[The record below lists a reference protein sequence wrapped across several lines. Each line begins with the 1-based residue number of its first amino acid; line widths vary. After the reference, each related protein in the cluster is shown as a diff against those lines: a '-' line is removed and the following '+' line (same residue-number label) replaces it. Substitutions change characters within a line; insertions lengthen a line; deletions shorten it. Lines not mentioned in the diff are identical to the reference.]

1 MQHAFTIA
9 DTERRV
15 WLSRTGDGYRMHVGD
30 SSVPVALEPRADGTA
45 ILHIADI
52 QHTVIVATDGDV
64 IHIHIDGETF
74 TACYTD
80 PIRRY
85 ADDSARAADDVVLA
99 PMPGTVVAVNVQS
112 GDRVEAG
119 QTLVIIESM
128 KLETSIKA
136 WRDGRVATLHVA
148 KGEPFERSSPL
159 VTLAPV
165 EAGER

>member
-1 MQHAFTIA
+1 MQHAFIIA

-30 SSVPVALEPRADGTA
+30 SSVPVSLEPRADGTT

-52 QHTVIVATDGDV
+52 QHTVVVATDGDV

-74 TACYTD
+74 IACYTD

-85 ADDSARAADDVVLA
+85 TDDSAGAADDVVLA
-99 PMPGTVVAVNVQS
+99 PMPGIVVAVSVRA

-119 QTLVIIESM
+119 QTLLIIESM

-136 WRDGRVATLHVA
+136 WRDGRVAALHVA
-148 KGEPFERSSPL
+148 KGEPFERSAPL
-159 VTLAPV
+159 VTLTPV
-165 EAGER
+165 EVGER